1 MLLLLSLFLRVLL
14 THIFFNYQEIKGK
27 GELLLGQRYRTGSDT
42 IKQEHGLVGEISHLN
57 IWNRTL
63 STTILLAMYRGCD
76 STGGNFFDWSSL
88 LSGQVVGQVTRE
100 TSAECTFPGL

>member
-1 MLLLLSLFLRVLL
+1 MVVVVFACLTK